1 MLYRETIQE
10 CWDEEAD
17 SRLTAHC
24 VLERIKQMYQESC
37 PKGVSLQKTNE
48 TVRLESTT
56 VLLEKYLDQT
66 EEERKDEH
74 YFLEKFPTQDA
85 T

>member
-1 MLYRETIQE
+1 
-10 CWDEEAD
+10 
-17 SRLTAHC
+17 
-24 VLERIKQMYQESC
+24 MYQESC

>member
-1 MLYRETIQE
+1 
-10 CWDEEAD
+10 
-17 SRLTAHC
+17 
-24 VLERIKQMYQESC
+24 MYQESF
-37 PKGVSLQKTNE
+37 PKSVSLQKTNE

-66 EEERKDEH
+66 EEEHKEEQ
-74 YFLEKFPTQDA
+74 YFLEKFATQVA

>member
-1 MLYRETIQE
+1 
-10 CWDEEAD
+10 
-17 SRLTAHC
+17 
-24 VLERIKQMYQESC
+24 MYQESC

-66 EEERKDEH
+66 EEERKDEE
-74 YFLEKFPTQDA
+74 YFLEKFPSQDA